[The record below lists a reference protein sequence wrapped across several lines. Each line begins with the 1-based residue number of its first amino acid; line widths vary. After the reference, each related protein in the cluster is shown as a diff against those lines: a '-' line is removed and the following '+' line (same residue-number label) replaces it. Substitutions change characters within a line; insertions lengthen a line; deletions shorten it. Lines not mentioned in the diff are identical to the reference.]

1 MAERTGDMATYNED
15 VTVNGMLQVSRP
27 WTDWLFLRQE
37 RDVEGGGGF
46 HIHNP
51 WGNSTAPQGSP
62 DRNRLEIGY
71 RTAAGQD
78 LFGLLVIHGPT
89 GNVGIGTETPQ
100 TRFEVGNG
108 GARINGV
115 VMGTE
120 MPGQSWLYQPTAY
133 ETVGAADVSFN
144 LRLKSPNEII
154 FHTGSP
160 ACTARHHITKTGTWE
175 PVGHD
180 CAEYFQVED
189 KTVIEPGTVMV
200 IGDDGQLEA
209 CAQPYDK
216 RVAGVVSG
224 GGDLRPGII
233 LGHDE
238 QEVGVPLALIGKTYC
253 KVDARDAPVAIG
265 DLLTTGEEP
274 GHAMRATDRDRAFG
288 AVLGKALQPLE
299 TDAKLIPVLVGLQ

>member
-1 MAERTGDMATYNED
+1 MATYNED
-15 VTVNGMLQVSRP
+15 LTVNGMLQVSRP

-37 RDVEGGGGF
+37 RDLEGGGGF

-89 GNVGIGTETPQ
+89 GNVGIGTSTPQ
-100 TRFEVGNG
+100 ARFAVGSG
-108 GARINGV
+108 GAQINQV
-115 VMGTE
+115 TIGTQV
-120 MPGQSWLYQPTAY
+120 PGMSYGFAY
-133 ETVGAADVSFN
+133 ESIGVANPNAN
-144 LRLKSPNEII
+144 LRLQSPNIII
-154 FHTGSP
+154 FHTGSNP
-160 ACTARHHITKTGTWE
+160 PGEKARIDERGSYLTG
-175 PVGHD
+175 HAD
-180 CAEYFQVED
+180 CAEYFEAED
-189 KTVIEPGTVMV
+189 NAVIEPGTVMV

-224 GGDLRPGII
+224 GKGLPPGIV
-233 LGHDE
+233 LDHGKE
-238 QEVGVPLALIGKTYC
+238 EVGVPLALIGKIFC
-253 KVDARDAPVAIG
+253 KVDARDTPVAIG

-299 TDAKLIPVLVGLQ
+299 TGTKLIRVLVALQ